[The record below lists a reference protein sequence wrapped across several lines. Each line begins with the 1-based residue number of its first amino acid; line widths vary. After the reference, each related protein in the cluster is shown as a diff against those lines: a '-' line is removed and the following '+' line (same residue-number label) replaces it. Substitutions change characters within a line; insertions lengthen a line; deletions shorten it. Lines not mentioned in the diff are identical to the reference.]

1 MGRLFGPW
9 FAVALCFMAPLPAAS
24 QDVGT
29 VQSEILVL
37 DPERLFN
44 ETRVG
49 QRLMQQYQTER
60 ENLIASNRTIEAE
73 LRAEEQSLTDS
84 RPDMS
89 AADFRSA
96 ADAFDAKVRDLR
108 AENERRAID
117 LERGREIA
125 PLSLMRMA
133 EPILVDLMRD
143 AGGTIILDSRQV
155 LLRANVIDITDLAI
169 LRVDA
174 AIGDGSGEIP
184 GMEMREAPAEG
195 RAPAPDEAPVSN
207 PEPVQD

>member
-9 FAVALCFMAPLPAAS
+9 FAVALCFMVPLPAVS

-49 QRLMQQYQTER
+49 QRLIQQYQTER

-73 LRAEEQSLTDS
+73 LRAEEQSLTDQ

-89 AADFRSA
+89 ASDFRSA
-96 ADAFDAKVRDLR
+96 ADAFDAKVRELR

-133 EPILVDLMRD
+133 EPILVELMRD
-143 AGGTIILDSRQV
+143 AGGTIILDSHQV

-169 LRVDA
+169 SRVDA
-174 AIGDGSGEIP
+174 AIGDGSGDSP
-184 GMEMREAPAEG
+184 GMEMREAPAEDG
-195 RAPAPDEAPVSN
+195 APAPDEAPGIN
-207 PEPVQD
+207 PEPAQD

>member
-1 MGRLFGPW
+1 
-9 FAVALCFMAPLPAAS
+9 MAPLPVMA

-49 QRLMQQYQTER
+49 QRLIQQYQAER
-60 ENLIASNRTIEAE
+60 EKLIASNRTIEAE

-84 RPDMS
+84 RPNMS
-89 AADFRSA
+89 PEDFRNA

-108 AENERRAID
+108 ADNERRAID

-125 PLSLMRMA
+125 PLSLMRMS
-133 EPILVDLMRD
+133 EPILIELMRD

-169 LRVDA
+169 SRVDA
-174 AIGDGSGEIP
+174 AIGDGSGQVP
-184 GMEMREAPAEG
+184 GLEGGASAED
-195 RAPAPDEAPVSN
+195 RAPAQDAVPEAVT
-207 PEPVQD
+207 EPAQD